1 MKYRVIKFLEK
12 LKINNG
18 KLRLNSELFLDGYHQ
33 DLYLYEQFP
42 PNLLIDCIRELKSCF
57 KINDPHKEV
66 VYHFRLGDFFE
77 NFEDKINFA
86 KDYLDNVQDGSDIIT
101 NEEEIFN
108 DRTIKDTFTQ
118 KKLEILDTGTAFD
131 YQVLETMAE
140 YKVIHTNASTVAI
153 WSSILAGSEARFN
166 HQS

>member
-1 MKYRVIKFLEK
+1 MQ
-12 LKINNG
+12 KI
-18 KLRLNSELFLDGYHQ
+18 
-33 DLYLYEQFP
+33 
-42 PNLLIDCIRELKSCF
+42 
-57 KINDPHKEV
+57 
-66 VYHFRLGDFFE
+66 
-77 NFEDKINFA
+77 
-86 KDYLDNVQDGSDIIT
+86 YLDNVQDGSDIIT

-153 WSSILAGSEARFN
+153 WSSILAESEARFN
-166 HQS
+166 HPKLEKNLHVSSRSK